1 MIVISEKSEQRP
13 VTNVRHTPARDKAT
27 DELNKINEK
36 ILKLRKSK
44 EIGLEPEN
52 CKKIKVLTKQ
62 KHKFEEKLK
71 KKILKSNQR
80 MQKYRSRKRKKL
92 ERLNRDY
99 PEMMRN
105 YIKEDIKTSDDM
117 TGHFNSLSR
126 LALECSVKHSF
137 HVLLFD
143 YYCPSI
149 GENIGERIC
158 EICGLYCSS
167 KNNVKS
173 HEKLHKN
180 ISNHNYSITEET
192 GLENI
197 DNIDINANDYD
208 LYDTNDRITI
218 INDLNEWLSPCFQT
232 DFD

>member
-1 MIVISEKSEQRP
+1 
-13 VTNVRHTPARDKAT
+13 
-27 DELNKINEK
+27 
-36 ILKLRKSK
+36 
-44 EIGLEPEN
+44 
-52 CKKIKVLTKQ
+52 
-62 KHKFEEKLK
+62 
-71 KKILKSNQR
+71 

-180 ISNHNYSITEET
+180 ISNHNYSVTEET

-197 DNIDINANDYD
+197 DNNIDINANDYD
-208 LYDTNDRITI
+208 LYDTNDRVTI
-218 INDLNEWLSPCFQT
+218 INDSNEWLSPCFQT